1 MQLNNYLQGN
11 GGTKML
17 SWEVYPS
24 GPSHEVVWTA
34 TVFSKHI
41 KSIIVVLRLR
51 RPCPL
56 VRGAPYAR
64 CVSSRQ
70 NTAMEEAARQTL
82 QTLRQLEGQR
92 SY

>member
-1 MQLNNYLQGN
+1 MSARSENHWRMQLNNYLQGN

-34 TVFSKHI
+34 TVFI
-41 KSIIVVLRLR
+41 
-51 RPCPL
+51 
-56 VRGAPYAR
+56 RGAPYAR